1 MKGHIP
7 EEKIEEVKAR
17 ANIVDVVSEYVTL
30 KKTGRNFVG
39 LCPFHREK
47 TPSFTVNPEKQIFRC
62 FGCGESGNTI
72 SFLMKMNNMSFPEAV
87 RHLAGKLGITIP
99 IRDMSGQEKKIASE
113 REKLGR
119 INQMAAEYFSGNL
132 SSNMGKAARDYLK
145 ERGIDDFIV
154 KKFRLG
160 YSREGWRNL
169 KDFFDGEK
177 IPLELVEK
185 AGLIISKGNGKSYY
199 DRFRNRL
206 IFPIMDLNGSIVAFG
221 GRVIDKGEPKY
232 LNSPES
238 PVYIKGKTLYGLYQ
252 TKMEISKKNDAIIV
266 EGYLDFLS
274 LWGAGVTNVV
284 ATLGTALTKDQVELI
299 RRFSRN
305 VAVIFDPDEAGRHAV
320 ERSLQLFLE
329 KEMRARVVI
338 LPEDCDPDDYVRRF
352 GGEAL
357 EDIISHSPS
366 MIDYYIEKIIGGKGT
381 LEETLDSVK
390 DSVSFIRN
398 ISNLVQRNLFIKRVS
413 EKLGVDQE
421 VLKTEVNKK
430 PARYKNLTAKVES
443 HRKEV
448 RKVDMVELNLISI
461 MIQYPEKI
469 PVVVRENTLDF
480 FYSPELKKLG
490 EILVEAFKRGKVK
503 SVSDLVDDLEDDV
516 LKDKILKS
524 MMEQP
529 PLDATI
535 IDKSFLDTII
545 RIRGKWYKNKREI
558 IQREITKAQGAGN
571 TELSEKLVIEKDK
584 LLKEEMIL
592 MNL

>member
-1 MKGHIP
+1 LKGYIP
-7 EEKIEEVKAR
+7 EEKIEEIKAR

-87 RHLAGKLGITIP
+87 RHLANRLGITIP
-99 IRDMSGQEKKIASE
+99 VRNMSGREKKVASE

-119 INQMAAEYFSGNL
+119 INRMAAEYFSGNL
-132 SSNMGKAARDYLK
+132 SSDTGKAARDYLK
-145 ERGIDDFIV
+145 KRGIDDSVV
-154 KKFRLG
+154 KKFGLG
-160 YSREGWRNL
+160 YSREGWRHL
-169 KDFFDGEK
+169 KDFFDGRK
-177 IPLELVEK
+177 VPPELVEK
-185 AGLIISKGNGKSYY
+185 AGLVISKDNGKSY
-199 DRFRNRL
+199 DRFRGRL
-206 IFPIMDLNGSIVAFG
+206 IFPIMDLNGSVVAFG
-221 GRVIDKGEPKY
+221 GRVIDKEEPKY

-252 TKMEISKKNDAIIV
+252 TKREISKKNDSIIV

-274 LWGAGVTNVV
+274 LWDAGVTNVV

-329 KEMRARVVI
+329 KEMHARVVI
-338 LPEDCDPDDYVRRF
+338 LPEGCDPDDYVRRF

-366 MIDYYIEKIIGGKGT
+366 MVDYYIEKIMGGKDT

-390 DSVSFIRN
+390 GSVSFIRN
-398 ISNLVQRNLFIKRVS
+398 ISNLVQKNLFIKRVS
-413 EKLGVDQE
+413 EKLGIDQG

-430 PARYKNLTAKVES
+430 PERYKNLTERVES
-443 HRKEV
+443 HGKEV
-448 RKVDMVELNLISI
+448 RKVDMIELSLIS
-461 MIQYPEKI
+461 MMVEYPEKI
-469 PVVVRENTLDF
+469 PVVVKGNTLDF
-480 FYSPELKKLG
+480 FYSPGLKKLG
-490 EILVEAFKRGKVK
+490 DILVEAFNRGKKK

-516 LKDKILKS
+516 LKNTILKS

-529 PLDATI
+529 PLDATV
-535 IDKSFLDTII
+535 IDKSFLDTVI
-545 RIRGKWYKNKREI
+545 RIRSKWYKKKRAM
-558 IQREITKAQGAGN
+558 IQREITRAQGVGN

-584 LLKEEMIL
+584 LLKEEVVM
-592 MNL
+592 MNS

>member
-7 EEKIEEVKAR
+7 EETIEEIKAR

-87 RHLAGKLGITIP
+87 RHLANRLGITIP
-99 IRDMSGQEKKIASE
+99 VRDMSRQEKKVTSE

-132 SSNMGKAARDYLK
+132 SSDMGKAARDYLTK
-145 ERGIDDFIV
+145 RGIDDSIV
-154 KKFRLG
+154 KKFGLG
-160 YSREGWRNL
+160 YSREGWRHL
-169 KDFFDGEK
+169 KDFFDGRK
-177 IPLELVEK
+177 VPLQLVDK
-185 AGLIISKGNGKSYY
+185 AGLVISKDNGKSY
-199 DRFRNRL
+199 DRFRGRL
-206 IFPIMDLNGSIVAFG
+206 IFPIMDLNGSVVAFG

-252 TKMEISKKNDAIIV
+252 TKKEISRKNDSIIV

-274 LWGAGVTNVV
+274 LWDAGVTNVV

-329 KEMRARVVI
+329 KEMHARVVI
-338 LPEDCDPDDYVRRF
+338 LPEGSDPDDYVRRF

-357 EDIISHSPS
+357 KDIISHSPS
-366 MIDYYIEKIIGGKGT
+366 MVDYYIEKIIGGKDT

-398 ISNLVQRNLFIKRVS
+398 ISNLVQKNLFIKRVS
-413 EKLGVDQE
+413 EKLGIDQE
-421 VLKTEVNKK
+421 VLKAEVNKK
-430 PARYKNLTAKVES
+430 QERYKNLAERVES
-443 HRKEV
+443 HGKEV
-448 RKVDMVELNLISI
+448 KKVDMIELSLISM
-461 MIQYPEKI
+461 MIEYPEKI
-469 PVVVRENTLDF
+469 PVVVKENTLDF
-480 FYSPELKKLG
+480 FYSPGLKKLG
-490 EILVEAFKRGKVK
+490 DTLVEAFKRGKKK

-516 LKDKILKS
+516 LKNTILKS
-524 MMEQP
+524 IMEQP
-529 PLDATI
+529 PLDPI
-535 IDKSFLDTII
+535 VIDKSFLDIII
-545 RIRGKWYKNKREI
+545 RIRGKWYKKKRAI
-558 IQREITKAQGAGN
+558 IQREITMAQGVGN

-584 LLKEEMIL
+584 LLKEEVVL
-592 MNL
+592 MNS